1 MQAIGH
7 VLPIA
12 LAVALSSVP
21 IMVTIYI
28 LLSPNRSRSALP
40 FAIGWVVGLFA
51 IVSVCA
57 LAAQL
62 VPTPRGPR
70 RPETA
75 VGIIEILV
83 GLALIVLG
91 ILSFRRARRAAAP
104 AVPKFL
110 DSKRALGPWKSFGLA
125 FILNLRPKGLLLAI
139 AAGLTIRGDTESLT
153 EALIV
158 IGIYTVIAASTV
170 VVPIIATLAAPAR
183 MEPRLASA
191 REWLVR
197 NGEAMTGLIVVLIGV
212 VIVGMGL
219 ARL

>member
-7 VLPIA
+7 ILPIA

-28 LLSPNRSRSALP
+28 LLSPNRDRSALP
-40 FAIGWVVGLFA
+40 FAIGWVIGLLVV
-51 IVSVCA
+51 VSVCA

-70 RPETA
+70 RPDTA
-75 VGIIEILV
+75 VGLIEILV
-83 GLALIVLG
+83 GLALVVLG
-91 ILSFRRARRAAAP
+91 ILSFRRARRAAEP

-110 DSKRALGPWKSFGLA
+110 NSKRTLGAWQSFGLA
-125 FILNLRPKGLLLAI
+125 LILNVRPKGLLLAI
-139 AAGLTIRGDTESLT
+139 AAGLSIRGDTSSPT
-153 EALIV
+153 DALIV
-158 IGIYTVIAASTV
+158 IGIYTIIAASTV
-170 VVPIIATLAAPAR
+170 VVPILATLIAPSR
-183 MEPRLASA
+183 MEPRLTAG

-197 NGEAMTGLIVVLIGV
+197 NGEAMTGIIMVLIGV
-212 VIVGMGL
+212 VIIGMGL